1 MSVDLFPA
9 ETVRLIKLGVD
20 DYLTEQKPLPTRALG
35 VMNTLQ
41 NWRYGFYYLMK
52 EGMYAPYLHEQQ
64 TGSIPGDN
72 CTSII
77 PILYIYCALSGLNPQ
92 IVQFRDFRNVQ
103 KGDEEQGRNDSH
115 FCVLVDVGKKNQYLI
130 DPFQSIFGPIL
141 EQGKGYM
148 RIGRIKDYP
157 ATKREFSSLVYYTPK
172 EFVELYEHMRT
183 PAGSL
188 DMLVAGQK
196 LHEEKP
202 IAHADCGIQVYYA
215 PDTNTITT
223 RLYAPQTGIRDKVV
237 FCRQPM
243 DTEGH
248 SLERRVEL
256 WKARDQTWENL
267 IEGKKIAETTL
278 QELYELRR
286 IAKSVVN
293 LQTHERIGRKL
304 QDLEYAEQ
312 RQALEDIVE
321 RIRQRT
327 GEETLQEIQEQVL
340 MRALYEATSPE
351 KEYLYSEEKRDA
363 RLRST
368 IATEL
373 ELRTQTLKPLEE
385 RLWSINWRL
394 EKVSPQER
402 RRLYYR
408 KEALSK
414 KAKKIV
420 KEIDGFNHLR
430 SEHKSAYHRTMDL
443 ICFAEAMKDKPME
456 ELQAMAQ
463 EQGAEEWVGY
473 MAMIIDFFPF
483 TLEKARKILTLD
495 KFWKPLQEK
504 VKARYEQEAA

>member
-1 MSVDLFPA
+1 MSIDLFPA

-64 TGSIPGDN
+64 TGSIPGNN

-92 IVQFRDFRNVQ
+92 IVQFRNFRNI
-103 KGDEEQGRNDSH
+103 KKETETEQGFNDSH

-141 EQGKGYM
+141 EQEKGYM

-188 DMLVAGQK
+188 DVLTAGQK
-196 LHEEKP
+196 IYDGKP
-202 IAHADCGIQVYYA
+202 IAHADCDIKVYYA

-223 RLYAPQTGIRDKVV
+223 RLYAPQPGIRDNVV

-243 DTEGH
+243 DAQGH

-256 WKARDQTWENL
+256 WKAKDRTWENL

-278 QELYELRR
+278 PELYELRR
-286 IAKSVVN
+286 IAQSVVN
-293 LQTHERIGRKL
+293 LKQHQRLGRKL
-304 QDLEYAEQ
+304 RNPEYTEQ

-363 RLRST
+363 RLRTAITKERGLKKKS
-368 IATEL
+368 
-373 ELRTQTLKPLEE
+373 KPLEE
-385 RLWSINWRL
+385 RLWEIGWKL